1 MPNIKSAKKR
11 ALQTVKRHD
20 RNVARKSDVKT
31 AIKKLLS
38 AVENKEL
45 DDKFTSTEL
54 EEVKTQLSKEEFKTK
69 KMQED
74 FDNKEKE
81 YFEKFESFERKL
93 EEFRKQKN

>member
-31 AIKKLLS
+31 AIKKFLS

-45 DDKFTSTEL
+45 DVAKDLLRQVQAKLSRAQGKGVYHRNTVARKMSRFSKR
-54 EEVKTQLSKEEFKTK
+54 VKSLTTPA
-69 KMQED
+69 
-74 FDNKEKE
+74 
-81 YFEKFESFERKL
+81 
-93 EEFRKQKN
+93 

>member
-11 ALQTVKRHD
+11 VAQTAKRHA

-45 DDKFTSTEL
+45 DVAKDLLRDVQAKLSRAQSKGVYHRNTVARKMSRFSKR
-54 EEVKTQLSKEEFKTK
+54 VKSLTTPA
-69 KMQED
+69 
-74 FDNKEKE
+74 
-81 YFEKFESFERKL
+81 
-93 EEFRKQKN
+93 

>member
-31 AIKKLLS
+31 AIKKFLS

-45 DDKFTSTEL
+45 DVAKDLLRQVQAKLSRAQGKGVYHRNTVARKMSRFSKR
-54 EEVKTQLSKEEFKTK
+54 VKLLTTPA
-69 KMQED
+69 
-74 FDNKEKE
+74 
-81 YFEKFESFERKL
+81 
-93 EEFRKQKN
+93 

>member
-45 DDKFTSTEL
+45 DVAKDL
-54 EEVKTQLSKEEFKTK
+54 LREVQAKLSRAQGKGVYHRNTVAR
-69 KMQED
+69 KMSR
-74 FDNKEKE
+74 FSKRVK
-81 YFEKFESFERKL
+81 SL
-93 EEFRKQKN
+93 TA

>member
-45 DDKFTSTEL
+45 DVAKDLLRQVQAKLSRAQGKGVYHRNTVARKMSRFSKR
-54 EEVKTQLSKEEFKTK
+54 VKSLTA
-69 KMQED
+69 
-74 FDNKEKE
+74 
-81 YFEKFESFERKL
+81 
-93 EEFRKQKN
+93 

>member
-45 DDKFTSTEL
+45 DVAQDLLRQVQAKLSRAQGKGVYHRNTVARKMSRFAKR
-54 EEVKTQLSKEEFKTK
+54 VKALT
-69 KMQED
+69 MPAV
-74 FDNKEKE
+74 
-81 YFEKFESFERKL
+81 
-93 EEFRKQKN
+93 

>member
-31 AIKKLLS
+31 AIKKFLS

-45 DDKFTSTEL
+45 DVAKDL
-54 EEVKTQLSKEEFKTK
+54 LRQVQVKLSRAQGKGVYHRNTVAR
-69 KMQED
+69 KMSR
-74 FDNKEKE
+74 FSKRVK
-81 YFEKFESFERKL
+81 SL
-93 EEFRKQKN
+93 TTPA

>member
-11 ALQTVKRHD
+11 VLQTVKRHD

-45 DDKFTSTEL
+45 DVAKDL
-54 EEVKTQLSKEEFKTK
+54 LREVQAKLSRAQGKGVYHRNTVAR
-69 KMQED
+69 KMSR
-74 FDNKEKE
+74 FSKRVK
-81 YFEKFESFERKL
+81 SL
-93 EEFRKQKN
+93 TA